1 MFQWRI
7 AMSFFKKTAIGLAT
21 VFCLAS
27 APTEAQLSPMSP
39 LNPLSPTN
47 PWHPAH
53 GGRHDGSGGTS
64 WDQASKGEKIGII
77 ASMSAIILIVGGL
90 AGFTIWEERKNR
102 RKEQKNAPK
111 N

>member
-1 MFQWRI
+1 
-7 AMSFFKKTAIGLAT
+7 MSFFKKAAMSLAT
-21 VFCLAS
+21 VFYLAS
-27 APTEAQLSPMSP
+27 APVQAQYSNPMSP

-53 GGRHDGSGGTS
+53 GGQHDGNGGTS

-77 ASMSAIILIVGGL
+77 ASMSAIILTVGGL

-102 RKEQKNAPK
+102 RKEQKNGPK